1 MSISANS
8 EKGKVELSV
17 TDTGVGMSRLQLSR
31 LFKPFTK
38 IKSNRQLNK
47 EGVGLGLAVSKN
59 IAVALEGD
67 ITV

>member
-38 IKSNRQLNK
+38 IKSNRKLNK